1 MMETVVGRLRDSG
14 DLEMLYM
21 EMRRLLE
28 VYTAGKMYDKV
39 SSLYKEY
46 TLLGDSMTRA
56 RHNLD
61 LVTAKVRSDVAAKQR
76 ENLMLREKLQAQSRQ
91 KTGAVVA
98 FIVVALAA
106 VAVLIVMRR
115 RARKI
120 RLSRDAERARRESAE
135 AGISAALDERNS
147 ALERME
153 AIRNEMSG
161 SIDADILHCPQGLEN
176 NLGPFRR
183 TFLAVYPRFVDDLR
197 RDYPS
202 LTDTD
207 MVFCMLIFLQHSTQE
222 ISASLNISRA
232 SVNSAR
238 YRLRSKLSL
247 AKEENLDKFLQS
259 RQG

>member
-14 DLEMLYM
+14 DL
-21 EMRRLLE
+21 
-28 VYTAGKMYDKV
+28 
-39 SSLYKEY
+39 
-46 TLLGDSMTRA
+46 
-56 RHNLD
+56 
-61 LVTAKVRSDVAAKQR
+61 
-76 ENLMLREKLQAQSRQ
+76 
-91 KTGAVVA
+91 
-98 FIVVALAA
+98 
-106 VAVLIVMRR
+106 
-115 RARKI
+115 
-120 RLSRDAERARRESAE
+120 
-135 AGISAALDERNS
+135 DERNS
-147 ALERME
+147 ALERIE

>member
-1 MMETVVGRLRDSG
+1 
-14 DLEMLYM
+14 
-21 EMRRLLE
+21 
-28 VYTAGKMYDKV
+28 
-39 SSLYKEY
+39 
-46 TLLGDSMTRA
+46 
-56 RHNLD
+56 
-61 LVTAKVRSDVAAKQR
+61 
-76 ENLMLREKLQAQSRQ
+76 
-91 KTGAVVA
+91 
-98 FIVVALAA
+98 
-106 VAVLIVMRR
+106 MRR

-147 ALERME
+147 ALERIE

-183 TFLAVYPRFVDDLR
+183 TFLAVYSRFVDDLR

-238 YRLRSKLSL
+238 YRLRSKLRL

>member
-1 MMETVVGRLRDSG
+1 MSLLAHGSQIYGDRDFTAYLGPLGYTLWRQGRRQEGIEMMETVVGRLRDSG
-14 DLEMLYM
+14 DL
-21 EMRRLLE
+21 
-28 VYTAGKMYDKV
+28 
-39 SSLYKEY
+39 
-46 TLLGDSMTRA
+46 
-56 RHNLD
+56 
-61 LVTAKVRSDVAAKQR
+61 
-76 ENLMLREKLQAQSRQ
+76 
-91 KTGAVVA
+91 
-98 FIVVALAA
+98 
-106 VAVLIVMRR
+106 
-115 RARKI
+115 
-120 RLSRDAERARRESAE
+120 
-135 AGISAALDERNS
+135 DERNS
-147 ALERME
+147 ALERIE

-238 YRLRSKLSL
+238 YRLRSKLRL
-247 AKEENLDKFLQS
+247 AKEESLDKFLQS

>member
-1 MMETVVGRLRDSG
+1 MLAASLLAHGSQIYGDRDFTAYLGPLGYTLWRQGRRQEGIEMMETVVGRLRDSG
-14 DLEMLYM
+14 DL
-21 EMRRLLE
+21 
-28 VYTAGKMYDKV
+28 
-39 SSLYKEY
+39 
-46 TLLGDSMTRA
+46 
-56 RHNLD
+56 
-61 LVTAKVRSDVAAKQR
+61 
-76 ENLMLREKLQAQSRQ
+76 
-91 KTGAVVA
+91 
-98 FIVVALAA
+98 
-106 VAVLIVMRR
+106 
-115 RARKI
+115 
-120 RLSRDAERARRESAE
+120 
-135 AGISAALDERNS
+135 DERNS
-147 ALERME
+147 ALERIE

-238 YRLRSKLSL
+238 YWLRSKLRL
-247 AKEENLDKFLQS
+247 AKEESLDKFLQS

>member
-14 DLEMLYM
+14 D
-21 EMRRLLE
+21 
-28 VYTAGKMYDKV
+28 
-39 SSLYKEY
+39 
-46 TLLGDSMTRA
+46 
-56 RHNLD
+56 
-61 LVTAKVRSDVAAKQR
+61 
-76 ENLMLREKLQAQSRQ
+76 
-91 KTGAVVA
+91 
-98 FIVVALAA
+98 
-106 VAVLIVMRR
+106 
-115 RARKI
+115 
-120 RLSRDAERARRESAE
+120 
-135 AGISAALDERNS
+135 LDERNS

-222 ISASLNISRA
+222 ISASLNISRLI
-232 SVNSAR
+232 V
-238 YRLRSKLSL
+238 K
-247 AKEENLDKFLQS
+247 K
-259 RQG
+259 

>member
-1 MMETVVGRLRDSG
+1 MMETVV
-14 DLEMLYM
+14 
-21 EMRRLLE
+21 
-28 VYTAGKMYDKV
+28 
-39 SSLYKEY
+39 
-46 TLLGDSMTRA
+46 
-56 RHNLD
+56 
-61 LVTAKVRSDVAAKQR
+61 AAKHR
-76 ENLMLREKLQAQSRQ
+76 ENRMLREKLHAQSRQ

-98 FIVVALAA
+98 FIVVVPAA

-120 RLSRDAERARRESAE
+120 RLSRD
-135 AGISAALDERNS
+135 DERNS
-147 ALERME
+147 ALERIE
-153 AIRNEMSG
+153 AIRNEMTG
-161 SIDADILHCPQGLEN
+161 GIDADILHCPQGLEN

-238 YRLRSKLSL
+238 YRLRSKLRL
-247 AKEENLDKFLQS
+247 AKEESLDQFLQS